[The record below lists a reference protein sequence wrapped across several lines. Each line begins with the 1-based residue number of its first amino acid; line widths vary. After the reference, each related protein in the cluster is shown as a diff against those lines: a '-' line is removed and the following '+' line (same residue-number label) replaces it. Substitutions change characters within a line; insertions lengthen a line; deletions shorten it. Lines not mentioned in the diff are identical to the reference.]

1 MEWPYL
7 CGKLFNISGC
17 VYILPES
24 AEVTASTEGRLSSD
38 LTSDF
43 SIFGGLKNLYVTFKD
58 NLFDIDKIYTNGKYC
73 ESSTSYKE
81 SFYCFYLI
89 AL

>member
-17 VYILPES
+17 FYILPES

-58 NLFDIDKIYTNGKYC
+58 KLFDKIYTKTKSKAPRIKRAFIDFTLLLCRN
-73 ESSTSYKE
+73 S
-81 SFYCFYLI
+81 
-89 AL
+89 

>member
-58 NLFDIDKIYTNGKYC
+58 KLFDKIYTNGKYC
-73 ESSTSYKE
+73 ERQNRKGA
-81 SFYCFYLI
+81 FI
-89 AL
+89 AFTLLLCRNS